1 MKIGTLC
8 TQNMHCVV
16 PENIPPLWKFQLSF
30 VYFCKWAKWKFQLG
44 SEAKGDKR
52 KEITSRMRDK

>member
-1 MKIGTLC
+1 
-8 TQNMHCVV
+8 MHCVV

-44 SEAKGDKR
+44 SEAKGDKT
-52 KEITSRMRDK
+52 KEITSRMRNK